1 MNALPR
7 PRRGIAARLLA
18 TVFVLPILA
27 AACSGGS
34 PLGGGGGDPA
44 AVVSDALTKVAAQD
58 INGVAALA
66 CAGQADAIKSQFDLS
81 GQLGDSLPGVDASAL
96 ASAVHIDTSGVKV
109 GTPVVNG
116 DAAQVPV
123 TGSMKVTFD
132 TEKIRPIFKQMMEA
146 QGGAVDDR
154 RPDRRADRHRRRQ
167 RPGRPAQR
175 DPRPQE
181 GKRRLEDLRDQ
192 LGPVSRP
199 RRCFVL
205 EHLFCFTLIR

>member
-7 PRRGIAARLLA
+7 PRRGFAARLLA
-18 TVFVLPILA
+18 TIILLPVLA

-44 AVVSDALTKVAAQD
+44 AVVSDALSKVAAQD

-66 CAGQADAIKSQFDLS
+66 CAGQADKIKSEFDLS
-81 GQLGDSLPGVDASAL
+81 GQLGASLPGVDTSAL

-116 DAAQVPV
+116 DNAQVPV

-146 QGGAVDDR
+146 QGGASMTD
-154 RPDRRADRHRRRQ
+154 
-167 RPGRPAQR
+167 AQI
-175 DPRPQE
+175 DALITTVAGNGQDVPLNE
-181 GKRRLEDLRDQ
+181 TLDLKMEN
-192 LGPVSRP
+192 GAWKICGAS
-199 RRCFVL
+199 
-205 EHLFCFTLIR
+205 

>member
-18 TVFVLPILA
+18 TIFVLPILA

-146 QGGAVDDR
+146 QGGASMTD
-154 RPDRRADRHRRRQ
+154 
-167 RPGRPAQR
+167 AQI
-175 DPRPQE
+175 DALIDTVAGSGQDVPLNE
-181 GKRRLEDLRDQ
+181 TLDLKKEN
-192 LGPVSRP
+192 GAWKI
-199 RRCFVL
+199 C
-205 EHLFCFTLIR
+205 ETT

>member
-1 MNALPR
+1 M
-7 PRRGIAARLLA
+7 IA
-18 TVFVLPILA
+18 
-27 AACSGGS
+27 
-34 PLGGGGGDPA
+34 A

-81 GQLGDSLPGVDASAL
+81 GQLGDSCPVSTPAPSPRR
-96 ASAVHIDTSGVKV
+96 STSTRAVSKV

-146 QGGAVDDR
+146 QGGA
-154 RPDRRADRHRRRQ
+154 A
-167 RPGRPAQR
+167 
-175 DPRPQE
+175 
-181 GKRRLEDLRDQ
+181 
-192 LGPVSRP
+192 
-199 RRCFVL
+199 
-205 EHLFCFTLIR
+205 